1 MNTTLSSSSP
11 GPSVREPHAAC
22 RLILQVNGRHYTVR
36 PTPVADASFGIT
48 RAYRLLR
55 IDSGDVYDV
64 AVHRDGHRECTC
76 PDHIYRREG
85 IDPAGCKHAR
95 ALASLG
101 LFG

>member
-1 MNTTLSSSSP
+1 MNTSFFFSSP
-11 GPSVREPHAAC
+11 GPSVRELQGNC
-22 RLILQVNGRHYTVR
+22 RLILQVKGRYYTVE
-36 PTPVADASFGIT
+36 PTPVADASFEIT

-55 IDSGDVYDV
+55 IDSGDIYDV

-95 ALASLG
+95 ALAALG